1 MDNEGILLNGINQTE
16 DEHLLH
22 GVNYTWSLKNIKLL
36 ETEQKGSCQGLEVVE
51 IREGQTFSYE
61 MNKF

>member
-1 MDNEGILLNGINQTE
+1 MPILTTGMDNEGILLNGINQTE

-36 ETEQKGSCQGLEVVE
+36 ETE
-51 IREGQTFSYE
+51 
-61 MNKF
+61 